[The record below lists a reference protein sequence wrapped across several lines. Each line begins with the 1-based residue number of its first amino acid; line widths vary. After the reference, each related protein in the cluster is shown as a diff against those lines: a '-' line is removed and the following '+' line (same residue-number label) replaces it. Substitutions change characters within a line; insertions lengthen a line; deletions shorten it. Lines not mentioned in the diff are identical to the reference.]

1 MWTLNILDLGSI
13 LEPFKVHGQFKV
25 FFDGKF
31 FESNYLPLSY
41 IPKWILIS
49 TPIYFLLLFFIG
61 YFYYLKRIY
70 FRFENVENTHN
81 ENDLWRSNTEKL
93 DFINFF
99 SLFQIIFIYLTLN
112 MNLIKGWTHFLF
124 LNFFIIYFASLGIY
138 FIYINFRKKVR
149 INFLLISLF
158 VFFSFELIYK
168 LMIYHPYQSI
178 YFNNFVN
185 KKNIKF
191 EVDYQS
197 LSRSEAIKYILNNSD
212 KEEIT
217 IATASWTPLKNG
229 ISLISEEVQKK
240 INFSGTAKKEDSDF
254 IYTNFFYEVDVR
266 FNDKYEIPDNFSIF
280 KTLYIDGI
288 KVYSIYKKN
297 S

>member
-1 MWTLNILDLGSI
+1 
-13 LEPFKVHGQFKV
+13 
-25 FFDGKF
+25 
-31 FESNYLPLSY
+31 
-41 IPKWILIS
+41 
-49 TPIYFLLLFFIG
+49 
-61 YFYYLKRIY
+61 
-70 FRFENVENTHN
+70 
-81 ENDLWRSNTEKL
+81 
-93 DFINFF
+93 
-99 SLFQIIFIYLTLN
+99 
-112 MNLIKGWTHFLF
+112 
-124 LNFFIIYFASLGIY
+124 
-138 FIYINFRKKVR
+138 
-149 INFLLISLF
+149 
-158 VFFSFELIYK
+158 
-168 LMIYHPYQSI
+168 MIYHPYQSI